1 MIKLPALAVAWFLT
15 RTSGMLL
22 LIALGG
28 VTVSGTHQSWN
39 TGVAAAFH
47 QPWTTK
53 QMSARRHFSLSLP
66 LTAVVNNN
74 DNDDNSND
82 NDDMVKDSWDDDV
95 DYDKLWK
102 DPSDMDQL
110 PTSAWDDLRDNSS
123 SSTKDNDVISLGFPT
138 ELLSDLLDAE
148 TAAQLKEDAKL
159 ILENKVQEG
168 LDELAK
174 MRVDLKKDI
183 ESQKRAMERSSR
195 ARKEREETK
204 LLNKIDDIYA
214 NFMNESK
221 EMRESTKLAAAADKA
236 MEATGG
242 GVDVGSWGVLGG
254 ADITLSSSFASD
266 VSSGIV
272 LGSVENA
279 KQQQQQG
286 DAAATLPPAE
296 SRILIVADESSDP
309 FAKQLIPT
317 FTKALQ
323 DIIAVDIEIVKPTQ
337 QMPLGGNNAA
347 CVLFFLTSLSSPPR
361 AILERLLRRTMGL
374 GGTVGRPPTQLV
386 AISTIGTERTDKF
399 PYSMQNLMGRKLE
412 NRRDMEESLVTTVKE
427 RNTQPPLDY
436 TILKFGELKDSQDDN
451 FAFAPGDVLDGTTSL
466 ELATQTLIQAIAFQ
480 PAARNATL
488 CTTGSLPIAAA
499 EATKNGDMFFWDD
512 AFLKLKGPE
521 LVRFESLDIQPDKFD
536 QLSEYLK
543 EWGKLFEGVSKR
555 DGFKLVFRST
565 RTGQNYLSK
574 EEERELEKRGLKPS
588 SSTTSRGKAEGGVQ
602 VLVELT
608 TKGNMRVRATR
619 TNMGPETVIKELSE
633 TTILKRLEDSLELF
647 VRDFA

>member
-1 MIKLPALAVAWFLT
+1 M
-15 RTSGMLL
+15 
-22 LIALGG
+22 
-28 VTVSGTHQSWN
+28 Q
-39 TGVAAAFH
+39 
-47 QPWTTK
+47 
-53 QMSARRHFSLSLP
+53 
-66 LTAVVNNN
+66 
-74 DNDDNSND
+74 
-82 NDDMVKDSWDDDV
+82 
-95 DYDKLWK
+95 
-102 DPSDMDQL
+102 
-110 PTSAWDDLRDNSS
+110 
-123 SSTKDNDVISLGFPT
+123 
-138 ELLSDLLDAE
+138 
-148 TAAQLKEDAKL
+148 
-159 ILENKVQEG
+159 
-168 LDELAK
+168 
-174 MRVDLKKDI
+174 
-183 ESQKRAMERSSR
+183 
-195 ARKEREETK
+195 
-204 LLNKIDDIYA
+204 
-214 NFMNESK
+214 
-221 EMRESTKLAAAADKA
+221 
-236 MEATGG
+236 
-242 GVDVGSWGVLGG
+242 
-254 ADITLSSSFASD
+254 
-266 VSSGIV
+266 
-272 LGSVENA
+272 
-279 KQQQQQG
+279 
-286 DAAATLPPAE
+286 
-296 SRILIVADESSDP
+296 DP

-361 AILERLLRRTMGL
+361 AILERLLRRTMGP

-436 TILKFGELKDSQDDN
+436 TILKFGELKDAQGDG
-451 FAFAPGDVLDGTTSL
+451 FAFSPGDVLDGTTSL

-488 CTTGSLPIAAA
+488 CTTGSLPMAAA
-499 EATKNGDMFFWDD
+499 EMTRNGDMFFWDD

-521 LVRFESLDIQPDKFD
+521 LVRFESLAIQPDKYD
-536 QLSEYLK
+536 QLNEYLR
-543 EWGKLFEGVSKR
+543 EWGKLLADSGKLTTPVDFDSSMKGPDPRFEGVSKR

-633 TTILKRLEDSLELF
+633 NTILKRLEDSLELF
-647 VRDFA
+647 VRVFA